1 MGNHMQTCVALE
13 LEHQHD
19 WITIWL
25 NRPASR
31 NALSAQMV
39 AELLHVLETIAQD
52 RATRGVTLR
61 GRGGVF
67 CAGGDLAS
75 FKASMQGPAPDAA
88 AVAASNREG
97 GRLFERINTLPQVV
111 VAVVEGAAMAGGLGM
126 VCCAD
131 VVVVSADAQFA
142 LTETTLGIPPAQIA
156 PFVADRLGLRIARR
170 LMLTAARFRGSEA
183 LQLGLA
189 DYVAIDANAL
199 AEVEAGIRQQV
210 RRCAPVANAVT
221 KEILLASRRLDRE
234 TMLDFAAT
242 RFAECLLGDEGR
254 EGITAFLDK
263 RPAAWSNA
271 DVKAAS

>member
-1 MGNHMQTCVALE
+1 MQTYEMLE
-13 LEHQHD
+13 LERQHD
-19 WITIWL
+19 WTTIWL

-31 NALSAQMV
+31 NALSAGMV
-39 AELLHVLETIAQD
+39 GELLEVFETVAQD
-52 RATRGVTLR
+52 RSIRGVTLR

-88 AVAASNREG
+88 AVAASNRDG
-97 GRLFERINTLPQVV
+97 GRMFERLNTLPQVV

-131 VVVVSADAQFA
+131 VVVVSAEAQFA

-156 PFVADRLGLRIARR
+156 PFVADRLGQRVTRR
-170 LMLTAARFRGSEA
+170 LMLTAARFDGSEA
-183 LQLGLA
+183 LRLGLA
-189 DYVAIDANAL
+189 DFVAVDVNAL
-199 AEVEAGIRQQV
+199 AEIEAGIRKQV

-221 KEILLASRRLDRE
+221 KEILLASRHLDRE
-234 TMLDFAAT
+234 AMLDLAAVRFAA
-242 RFAECLLGDEGR
+242 CMLGDEGR

-263 RPAAWSNA
+263 RPPAWSGTA
-271 DVKAAS
+271 TKAAS